1 MESVKRAP
9 RDKTLITLKAQVL
22 FTFSVSEKKMKRIL
36 INCSYSDELRVAL
49 VDGAKLFDLD
59 NEFNAQS
66 LLKGSI
72 FKATVSRVETSL
84 DAAFVNFG
92 SERHGFLP
100 LKELSN
106 EHFTKDAE
114 GKKKCTLKEG
124 DEILVQVLK
133 EERGTKGAAL
143 SNQISLAGRFIVL
156 IPNSEKS
163 GGVSRRISGDER
175 DEIKNALN
183 ELNIPDGMSV
193 IVRTAGLGRSA
204 EELKWDLDYLM
215 NLWGQ
220 IKSTINDAPSP
231 SLIYKDDKLIL
242 RVFRDYFRDDI
253 GEILI
258 DDESV
263 HAEALDFAKSVI
275 PDHADK
281 VIYYNED
288 IALFNRYQIESQIE
302 LAFQREISLPSGG
315 SIVIDPTEAMVS
327 IDVNSARSTKGK
339 DIESTAFAT
348 NMEAAKEIAR
358 QLRLRD
364 LGGLIVIDFIDMQD
378 EKHQQKVENAFRS
391 AVQSDRA
398 RIQIAGISRF
408 GLLELSRQRLR
419 PSLEETYDIQ
429 HVQVRGTR
437 SLGQSILRIIGE
449 DAAKENT
456 GEIHVYVPAD
466 VSSYLLNEKRRDII
480 TIENTYQVNILVIA
494 DPYKSRPYYKVAR
507 VKAPAGKKLFSHE
520 MTPNSP
526 EPSMDWRDVNSNK
539 KSFKPLVKVS
549 VPPRMPKTK
558 NKKGFFAFLK
568 SVFTLDI
575 FKSTKKKNLKNKRK
589 RNYKKGQPK
598 TNKNTRNENRH
609 NNRNVRPNNK
619 GRTNNPKKPVNKTA
633 SKPIVI
639 PPKKIEKTSGK
650 SAQVSKTKKQTED
663 VDGNTFNDGTS
674 TSSSR
679 TPAPTPAPTPAAT
692 PAPTPAA
699 TPAPTPASTPAP
711 KPTRAL
717 NDPRYKNE

>member
-1 MESVKRAP
+1 
-9 RDKTLITLKAQVL
+9 
-22 FTFSVSEKKMKRIL
+22 MKRIL

-106 EHFTKDAE
+106 KYFTKDAD

-124 DEILVQVLK
+124 DEILIQVLK

-163 GGVSRRISGDER
+163 GGVSRRISGEER

-183 ELNIPDGMSV
+183 ALQIPDGMSV
-193 IVRTAGLGRSA
+193 IVRTAGLGRST

-220 IKSTINDAPSP
+220 IKSSVTEAPSP

-253 GEILI
+253 EEILI
-258 DDESV
+258 DDEAIHS
-263 HAEALDFAKSVI
+263 EALDFAKSVI

-288 IALFNRYQIESQIE
+288 IPLFNRYQIENQIE

-348 NMEAAKEIAR
+348 NMEAAKEVAR

-378 EKHQQKVENAFRS
+378 EKHQQKVENTFRS
-391 AVQSDRA
+391 VVQSDRA

-419 PSLEETYDIQ
+419 PSLDETYDIQ
-429 HVQVRGTR
+429 HIQVRGTR

-480 TIENTYQVNILVIA
+480 AIENTYQVNILVIA

-507 VKAPAGKKLFSHE
+507 VKAASGKKPFSYD

-526 EPSMDWRDVNSNK
+526 EPSMDWRDTNSNK
-539 KSFKPLVKVS
+539 KTLKPLVKVS
-549 VPPRMPKTK
+549 VPPRMPKK
-558 NKKGFFAFLK
+558 KSKKGFIAFLK
-568 SVFTLDI
+568 SLFTLSI
-575 FKSTKKKNLKNKRK
+575 FKTTKK
-589 RNYKKGQPK
+589 K
-598 TNKNTRNENRH
+598 TNKNKRSRNHKKGNQRVNK
-609 NNRNVRPNNK
+609 NNRNERNQNNRVRKHNK
-619 GRTNNPKKPVNKTA
+619 GQNTNQKRSQIKKP
-633 SKPIVI
+633 SKPVVLA
-639 PPKKIEKTSGK
+639 PKEKIHTDSKEAKKGK
-650 SAQVSKTKKQTED
+650 AKSDIADK
-663 VDGNTFNDGTS
+663 DGNKASIDSS
-674 TSSSR
+674 TPT
-679 TPAPTPAPTPAAT
+679 TPAPTPTPE
-692 PAPTPAA
+692 PAPE
-699 TPAPTPASTPAP
+699 PTQAP

-717 NDPRYKNE
+717 NDPRYKSE

>member
-1 MESVKRAP
+1 
-9 RDKTLITLKAQVL
+9 
-22 FTFSVSEKKMKRIL
+22 MKRIL

-84 DAAFVNFG
+84 DAAFINFG

-100 LKELSN
+100 LKELSS
-106 EHFTKDAE
+106 EYFTKDAD
-114 GKKKCTLKEG
+114 GKRKCTLKEG
-124 DEILVQVLK
+124 DEILIQVLK

-183 ELNIPDGMSV
+183 ALQIPEGMSV
-193 IVRTAGLGRSA
+193 IVRTAGLGRST

-215 NLWGQ
+215 NLWNQ
-220 IKSTINDAPSP
+220 IKSTVSDAPSP

-253 GEILI
+253 EEILI
-258 DDESV
+258 DDEAM

-281 VIYYNED
+281 VIFYNED
-288 IALFNRYQIESQIE
+288 ISLFNRYQIESQIE

-348 NMEAAKEIAR
+348 NMEAAKEVAR

-378 EKHQQKVENAFRS
+378 EKHQQKVENTFRS

-466 VSSYLLNEKRRDII
+466 VSSHLLNEKRRDII
-480 TIENTYQVNILVIA
+480 AIENNYKVNILIIA

-507 VKAPAGKKLFSHE
+507 VKAVAGRKPFSYD

-539 KSFKPLVKVS
+539 KSLKPLVKVS
-549 VPPRMPKTK
+549 VPPRMPKKKNKNRFFAFIKSILTLSIFLGIFK
-558 NKKGFFAFLK
+558 SKKKVNTRNKKG
-568 SVFTLDI
+568 
-575 FKSTKKKNLKNKRK
+575 
-589 RNYKKGQPK
+589 RNYKKGQ
-598 TNKNTRNENRH
+598 TRSNQRNRNEKNQ
-609 NNRNVRPNNK
+609 NNRSARPNNK
-619 GRTNNPKKPVNKTA
+619 TKNTKPKAAQPKKT
-633 SKPIVI
+633 SKPVVI
-639 PPKKIEKTSGK
+639 PPKKPAQIDNK
-650 SAQVSKTKKQTED
+650 SASSNNDKKIIEEK
-663 VDGNTFNDGTS
+663 DGNKSNTE
-674 TSSSR
+674 SSSSKLAPKPVP
-679 TPAPTPAPTPAAT
+679 TPAPKPAPTPVPESELAT
-692 PAPTPAA
+692 KANSP
-699 TPAPTPASTPAP
+699 P

>member
-1 MESVKRAP
+1 
-9 RDKTLITLKAQVL
+9 
-22 FTFSVSEKKMKRIL
+22 MKRIL

-59 NEFNAQS
+59 SEFNNQS
-66 LLKGSI
+66 LFKGSI
-72 FKATVSRVETSL
+72 FKATVSRIETSL

-106 EHFTKDAE
+106 DYFTNDAE
-114 GKKKCTLKEG
+114 GKRKCILKED
-124 DEILVQVLK
+124 DEILIQVLK

-143 SNQISLAGRFIVL
+143 SSQISLAGRFIVL

-163 GGVSRRISGDER
+163 GGVSRRISGEER
-175 DEIKNALN
+175 DDIKNALN
-183 ELNIPDGMSV
+183 SLKVPDGMSI
-193 IVRTAGLGRSA
+193 IVRTAGLGRST
-204 EELKWDLDYLM
+204 EELKWDLDYLL
-215 NLWGQ
+215 NLWEQ
-220 IKSTINDAPSP
+220 IKSSAIDAPSP

-253 GEILI
+253 KEILI

-281 VIYYNED
+281 VIYYNEE
-288 IALFNRYQIESQIE
+288 IPLFNRYQIESQIE

-339 DIESTAFAT
+339 DIESTAYAT
-348 NMEAAKEIAR
+348 NTEAAKEVAR

-378 EKHQQKVENAFRS
+378 EKHQQKVENTFRS

-437 SLGQSILRIIGE
+437 SLGQSILRIISE

-480 TIENTYQVNILVIA
+480 SIENTYQVNILIIA

-507 VKAPAGKKLFSHE
+507 IKAVSGKKPFSYD

-526 EPSMDWRDVNSNK
+526 EPSMDWRDSNSTK
-539 KSFKPLVKVS
+539 KALKPLVKLS
-549 VPPRMPKTK
+549 VPPRMPKSK
-558 NKKGFFAFLK
+558 NRFLAFIKSIITLSIFFGM
-568 SVFTLDI
+568 
-575 FKSTKKKNLKNKRK
+575 FKSKKKKTNRKKRPRK
-589 RNYKKGQPK
+589 YKKGHSKIHKNNKNYKNNKNSKPNQANKSKNSNLRK
-598 TNKNTRNENRH
+598 TNDNKSSKSVVAAPKNSKQNSEKLNQSES
-609 NNRNVRPNNK
+609 NK
-619 GRTNNPKKPVNKTA
+619 K
-633 SKPIVI
+633 
-639 PPKKIEKTSGK
+639 
-650 SAQVSKTKKQTED
+650 VSKEIDRNKLDTK
-663 VDGNTFNDGTS
+663 
-674 TSSSR
+674 SSSNPSI
-679 TPAPTPAPTPAAT
+679 TQSSSKEQTPTPAPTQPA
-692 PAPTPAA
+692 
-699 TPAPTPASTPAP
+699 

-717 NDPRYKNE
+717 NDPRYKSE